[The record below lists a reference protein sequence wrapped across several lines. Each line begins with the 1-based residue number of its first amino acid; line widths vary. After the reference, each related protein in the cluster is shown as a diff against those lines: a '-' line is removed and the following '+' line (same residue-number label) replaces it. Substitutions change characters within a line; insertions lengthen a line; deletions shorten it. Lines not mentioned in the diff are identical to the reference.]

1 MDISRKAIIWT
12 LLAVA
17 ALWAATPI
25 VIGLLPLKDWAER
38 GQVGDLFGSV
48 NALFSGLAFTGVI
61 FAILLQR
68 QELALQRQE
77 LKETRAEM
85 KRTADAQDA
94 AQQALN
100 KTIWA
105 QSFKVAVD
113 IVEDSEI
120 VKMRGFLV
128 RFETLYEKPR
138 KGMDPKS
145 GNRI

>member
-77 LKETRAEM
+77 LKETRA
-85 KRTADAQDA
+85 
-94 AQQALN
+94 
-100 KTIWA
+100 
-105 QSFKVAVD
+105 
-113 IVEDSEI
+113 
-120 VKMRGFLV
+120 
-128 RFETLYEKPR
+128 
-138 KGMDPKS
+138 
-145 GNRI
+145 